1 MLRYPA
7 INIQPVGWSDGRPQS
22 IHNFSLFCFDQNLSK
37 LSPLFLKM
45 ILFFK
50 WPNAGLFFVYFRSFQ
65 TNNTIFT
72 TNKCAKMSC
81 PFHIR
86 CQDSNPWPLA
96 YESSLITTRTG
107 LPPCYSFV
115 DTPISTERDDVIS
128 CLSNDVTKT
137 ICGAKIGIIKQ
148 CLKSSIT

>member
-72 TNKCAKMSC
+72 TNQCENFPSS
-81 PFHIR
+81 IR
-86 CQDSNPWPLA
+86 CWDLNPQPL
-96 YESSLITTRTG
+96 EHKSSPIITRPG
-107 LPPCYSFV
+107 LPPEKMMILFGCRLLYLKFFFSKFINCYGNR
-115 DTPISTERDDVIS
+115 T
-128 CLSNDVTKT
+128 
-137 ICGAKIGIIKQ
+137 
-148 CLKSSIT
+148 